1 MKDNRI
7 SHFLGVLSETYPVTC
22 GEAACAEKIKEI
34 LTENGAEVLID
45 AMGNVIARKTAKRT
59 DVEVP
64 KKRLYC
70 AGIDVPGF
78 TVLGVEENGRVN
90 IAKLGELDIGNIL
103 YSTVRFTHGTK
114 VCAEGIVLR
123 DGIGDDAAFYAD
135 TGITDTEELADKVR
149 CGDGVAIKGGI
160 TVHADGNIYGFGA
173 ANLLC
178 TAALIDMFL
187 GTDADRCGC
196 DVYALFAV
204 QSNLRARGFEA
215 AVNAVR
221 PDEVI
226 LITHSHG
233 EKKPGKVSDGAKL
246 IAKYRSGFSSEELIG
261 ELSRISG
268 GTLGVC
274 VSDSDG
280 VELGMAVRAGA
291 LFAAVCI
298 PSENCGSFGEH
309 VNVKDG
315 EAVRKICGS

>member
-59 DVEVP
+59 DGEVP

-135 TGITDTEELADKVR
+135 TGITDTEEI
-149 CGDGVAIKGGI
+149 G
-160 TVHADGNIYGFGA
+160 
-173 ANLLC
+173 
-178 TAALIDMFL
+178 
-187 GTDADRCGC
+187 
-196 DVYALFAV
+196 
-204 QSNLRARGFEA
+204 RA
-215 AVNAVR
+215 
-221 PDEVI
+221 
-226 LITHSHG
+226 
-233 EKKPGKVSDGAKL
+233 
-246 IAKYRSGFSSEELIG
+246 
-261 ELSRISG
+261 
-268 GTLGVC
+268 
-274 VSDSDG
+274 
-280 VELGMAVRAGA
+280 
-291 LFAAVCI
+291 
-298 PSENCGSFGEH
+298 H
-309 VNVKDG
+309 V
-315 EAVRKICGS
+315 